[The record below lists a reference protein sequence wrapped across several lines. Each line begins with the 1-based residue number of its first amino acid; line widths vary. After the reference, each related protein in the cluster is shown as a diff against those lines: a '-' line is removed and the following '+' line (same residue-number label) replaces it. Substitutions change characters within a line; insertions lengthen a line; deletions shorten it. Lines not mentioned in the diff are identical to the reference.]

1 MSTRDQILAEIEAFL
16 ERHKM
21 SAGEFG
27 IQCMRNPSFVY
38 RLRRGQ
44 GILDS
49 SIDRARAFMAE
60 HDKRPLARR
69 RKAESRP
76 AA

>member
-1 MSTRDQILAEIEAFL
+1 MSTRDQILSEIEAFL
-16 ERHKM
+16 VRHGM
-21 SAGEFG
+21 SAGDFG
-27 IQCMRNPSFVY
+27 VRCMRNPSFVY

-49 SIDRARAFMAE
+49 SIDRARAFMIE
-60 HDKRPLARR
+60 YDRPLARR
-69 RKAESRP
+69 GRRESRP

>member
-16 ERHKM
+16 VRHDM
-21 SAGEFG
+21 SAGTFG
-27 IQCMRNPSFVY
+27 IKCMRNPSFVY
-38 RLRRGQ
+38 RLRNGQ

-49 SIDRARAFMAE
+49 SIDKVRAFMA
-60 HDKRPLARR
+60 DYDRPLARR
-69 RKAESRP
+69 RRVESRS

>member
-1 MSTRDQILAEIEAFL
+1 MSTRDQILSEIEAFL
-16 ERHKM
+16 KRHSM
-21 SAGEFG
+21 SAGDFG

-49 SIDRARAFMAE
+49 SIDRVRAFMA
-60 HDKRPLARR
+60 DYDRPLGRR
-69 RKAESRP
+69 RKSESRS

>member
-1 MSTRDQILAEIEAFL
+1 MSTRDQILSEIEAFL
-16 ERHKM
+16 VRHRM

-27 IQCMRNPSFVY
+27 VRCMRNPSFVY

-49 SIDRARAFMAE
+49 SIDRVRAYMATFE
-60 HDKRPLARR
+60 SPLARK
-69 RKAESRP
+69 RKPEARS